1 MANIRKVSEINKL
14 YAAFFMTFAQY
25 FVISPQIIRTNNN
38 ISSNTTGKS
47 MKKYTM
53 ICAALCA
60 ALMFTGCKSSESAY
74 KQAYLKAKQQEEL
87 QQQQEA
93 QAQAQAQA
101 QEQAAQA
108 VQEQENNVVV
118 PMEEKPVTETQVVD
132 NADNVPVRQE
142 TVSVVAGAGLKNF
155 SVVVGSFSLKA
166 NAEGLQQTL
175 NNQGYSAQVVV
186 NNQVSPA
193 MYRVVATTFDTKG
206 EAAASR
212 NALQEKY
219 PGAWLLYAK

>member
-1 MANIRKVSEINKL
+1 
-14 YAAFFMTFAQY
+14 MT
-25 FVISPQIIRTNNN
+25 
-38 ISSNTTGKS
+38 
-47 MKKYTM
+47 KYTLF
-53 ICAALCA
+53 CAALCA
-60 ALMFTGCKSSESAY
+60 AMLFTGCKSSESAY

-87 QQQQEA
+87 QQKQEAEA
-93 QAQAQAQA
+93 QAAKN
-101 QEQAAQA
+101 
-108 VQEQENNVVV
+108 ENNVVV
-118 PMEEKPVTETQVVD
+118 PMEEKPVTQTQVVD

-175 NNQGYSAQVVV
+175 NAQGYNAQIVI

>member
-1 MANIRKVSEINKL
+1 
-14 YAAFFMTFAQY
+14 
-25 FVISPQIIRTNNN
+25 
-38 ISSNTTGKS
+38 
-47 MKKYTM
+47 MKKYTLL
-53 ICAALCA
+53 CAALCA
-60 ALMFTGCKSSESAY
+60 AMLFTGCKSSESAY

-87 QQQQEA
+87 QQKQEAEA
-93 QAQAQAQA
+93 QAAAA
-101 QEQAAQA
+101 KQEA
-108 VQEQENNVVV
+108 ENNVVV
-118 PMEEKPVTETQVVD
+118 PMEEKPVTQTQVVD

-142 TVSVVAGAGLKNF
+142 TVSVVAGTGLKNF

-175 NNQGYSAQVVV
+175 NAQGYNAQIVI

>member
-1 MANIRKVSEINKL
+1 
-14 YAAFFMTFAQY
+14 
-25 FVISPQIIRTNNN
+25 
-38 ISSNTTGKS
+38 
-47 MKKYTM
+47 MKKYT
-53 ICAALCA
+53 ILCAGLCA
-60 ALMFTGCKSSESAY
+60 ALVFTGCKSSESAY

-87 QQQQEA
+87 QQKQEAEA
-93 QAQAQAQA
+93 QAAAAQQA
-101 QEQAAQA
+101 QEQETA
-108 VQEQENNVVV
+108 VVAPLQ
-118 PMEEKPVTETQVVD
+118 EKPVTETQVVD

-142 TVSVVAGAGLKNF
+142 TVSVVAGTGLKNF

-175 NNQGYSAQVVV
+175 NAQGYSAQVVV

-193 MYRVVATTFDTKG
+193 MYRVVATTFDSKG

>member
-1 MANIRKVSEINKL
+1 
-14 YAAFFMTFAQY
+14 
-25 FVISPQIIRTNNN
+25 
-38 ISSNTTGKS
+38 
-47 MKKYTM
+47 MKKYTLF
-53 ICAALCA
+53 CAALCA
-60 ALMFTGCKSSESAY
+60 AMLFTGCKSSESAY

-87 QQQQEA
+87 QQKQEAEA
-93 QAQAQAQA
+93 QAQAQA
-101 QEQAAQA
+101 EQAAKEA
-108 VQEQENNVVV
+108 ENNVVT

-142 TVSVVAGAGLKNF
+142 TVSVVAGSGLKNF

-175 NNQGYSAQVVV
+175 NTQGYNAQVVV

-212 NALQEKY
+212 NALQEKF

>member
-1 MANIRKVSEINKL
+1 
-14 YAAFFMTFAQY
+14 
-25 FVISPQIIRTNNN
+25 
-38 ISSNTTGKS
+38 
-47 MKKYTM
+47 MKKYT
-53 ICAALCA
+53 ILCAGLCA
-60 ALMFTGCKSSESAY
+60 ALVFTGCKSSESAY

-87 QQQQEA
+87 QQKQEAEA
-93 QAQAQAQA
+93 QA
-101 QEQAAQA
+101 AAQ
-108 VQEQENNVVV
+108 QTQDQENAVVA
-118 PMEEKPVTETQVVD
+118 PLQERPVTNTQVVD

-142 TVSVVAGAGLKNF
+142 AVSVVAGTGLKNF

-175 NNQGYSAQVVV
+175 NAQGYSAQVVV

-193 MYRVVATTFDTKG
+193 MYRVVATTFDSKG

>member
-1 MANIRKVSEINKL
+1 
-14 YAAFFMTFAQY
+14 
-25 FVISPQIIRTNNN
+25 
-38 ISSNTTGKS
+38 

-53 ICAALCA
+53 LCAGLCA
-60 ALMFTGCKSSESAY
+60 ALFFTGCKSSESAY

-87 QQQQEA
+87 QQKQEAEA
-93 QAQAQAQA
+93 QAAAAQQA
-101 QEQAAQA
+101 QEQETA
-108 VQEQENNVVV
+108 VVAPLQ
-118 PMEEKPVTETQVVD
+118 EKPVTETQVVD

-175 NNQGYSAQVVV
+175 NAQGYSAQVVV

-193 MYRVVATTFDTKG
+193 MYRVVATTFDSKG